1 MSRHSRKNMTYS
13 NRPTH
18 AARVAHA
25 KGDKQFR
32 TYDTSYIR
40 PKKSKAPVI
49 VGLALA
55 LVVVL
60 AAGAAVYHFIIDDD
74 QSTVSGDT
82 VGSLSAGQ
90 TAVITIPEGADGMSI
105 GVLLAEAGLVPSSQD
120 FYLRVIELE
129 ADSALKPGTYS
140 LAGGMTL
147 DEIIGVLEE
156 GPAATGKTF
165 TVPEGRTREAT
176 AALVEQTTEGAVSA
190 QQFLDASADA
200 SAWVGEFA
208 WLESAGTNPLEGFL
222 FPKTYLVTAT
232 DDASSIVRM
241 MLKQF
246 EAETAA
252 LSFAYPEGEG
262 LTLYDAVNLASI
274 VERESYTER
283 PTVAG
288 VFYNRLASARPYLE
302 SDATTAY
309 EVGAEP
315 TAEQVHADT
324 PYSTYSN
331 PGLPPTPICSPGI
344 VSLRAVCE
352 PADTDYMFFFTTMSE
367 DSMNIYFSKTYD
379 EHVAVIAEHS

>member
-1 MSRHSRKNMTYS
+1 MAPRSRKNLTYS
-13 NRPTH
+13 SRPTH

-40 PKKSKAPVI
+40 PRKSKAPMVVGI
-49 VGLALA
+49 VLAL
-55 LVVVL
+55 LVIA
-60 AAGAAVYHFIIDDD
+60 AAGFAAWHFVINDDTP
-74 QSTVSGDT
+74 TVSGEA
-82 VGSLSAGQ
+82 VGSLPAGQ
-90 TAVITIPEGADGMSI
+90 DAVVVIPEGADGMSI
-105 GVLLAEAGLVPSSQD
+105 GVLLAEAGLVQSSQD

-129 ADSALKPGTYS
+129 ADSALYPGTYVFT
-140 LAGGMTL
+140 GGMTL
-147 DEIIGVLEE
+147 DEIIAVIGE
-156 GPAATGKTF
+156 GPSATGMTL

-176 AALVEQTTEGAVSA
+176 AALVEQATEGAVTA

-200 SAWVGEFA
+200 SAWVGEFP

-232 DDASSIVRM
+232 DDATSIVRM

-246 EAETAA
+246 AAETSV

-274 VERESYTER
+274 VERESYIER

-288 VFYNRLASARPYLE
+288 VFFNRLASDRPYLE
-302 SDATTAY
+302 SDATSAY
-309 EVGAEP
+309 EYGGEP
-315 TAEQVHADT
+315 TAEQVHSDT

-331 PGLPPTPICSPGI
+331 PGLPPTPICSPGL
-344 VSLRAVCE
+344 VSLRSVCE
-352 PADTDYMFFFTTMSE
+352 PADTEYMFFFTETDENGDMK
-367 DSMNIYFSKTYD
+367 IYFSKTYD
-379 EHVAVIAEHS
+379 EHLAVINR

>member
-13 NRPTH
+13 SRPTH

-25 KGDKQFR
+25 KGDRQFR

-49 VGLALA
+49 VGLLLA
-55 LVVVL
+55 LLIV
-60 AAGAAVYHFIIDDD
+60 GAAAAAAFHFLDNDRP
-74 QSTVSGDT
+74 SVSGDA
-82 VGSLSAGQ
+82 VGSLAVGQ
-90 TAVITIPEGADGMSI
+90 TAVVTIPEGADGTSI
-105 GVLLAEAGLVPSSQD
+105 GVLLAEAGLVASSQD
-120 FYLRVIELE
+120 FYLRVIDLE
-129 ADSALKPGTYS
+129 ADSSLKPGTY
-140 LAGGMTL
+140 AFTGGMTL
-147 DEIIGVLEE
+147 DQVIAIICE
-156 GPAATGKTF
+156 GPAATGVTF

-176 AALVEQTTEGAVSA
+176 AALVEQATDGAVTA

-200 SAWVGEFA
+200 SAWAGEFA

-222 FPKTYLVTAT
+222 FPKTYLITAA
-232 DDASSIVRM
+232 DDANSIVRM

-246 EAETAA
+246 AVETSS
-252 LSFAYPEGEG
+252 LSFAYPEEQG
-262 LTLYDAVNLASI
+262 LSLYEAVNLASI
-274 VERESYTER
+274 VERESYVER

-288 VFYNRLASARPYLE
+288 VFYNRLASSRPYLE

-315 TAEQVHADT
+315 TADQVHADT
-324 PYSTYSN
+324 PYSTYAN

-344 VSLRAVCE
+344 VSLRAVCSPE
-352 PADTDYMFFFTTMSE
+352 DTDYMFFFTTMSE

-379 EHVAVIAEHS
+379 EHMAVIAQHS